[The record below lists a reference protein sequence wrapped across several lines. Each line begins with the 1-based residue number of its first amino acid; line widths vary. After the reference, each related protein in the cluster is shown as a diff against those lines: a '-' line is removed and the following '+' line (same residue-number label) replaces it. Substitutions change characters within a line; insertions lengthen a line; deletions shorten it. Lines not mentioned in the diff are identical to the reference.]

1 MAHWK
6 NQACLLIT
14 GMLLFI
20 FGTAVVS
27 PASEVTAF
35 HHICIELFPDGRKLD
50 GRDDMAIEPHGAG
63 ILNFRLAKQAEQVRV
78 FVDKKPRNFSFQNGR
93 LRLSLTSAER
103 SGRIAVSVHYTA
115 RFDDKVPEQPI
126 NTEDPGFGVAATI
139 SRQGSFLLPVAG
151 WYPELDGVRTIYR
164 LTVTAPHGM
173 VAVTAGRSLGRKTTH
188 GKTVSEWEVTYPVEG
203 LSLSVA
209 PYVVEEKPVAQ
220 EVTASTYLLPSSK
233 DLAATYLD
241 ATARY
246 LRLYS
251 DLFGP
256 YPFQKFAVVEN
267 FFPTGFGFPSYTLL
281 GGSVLRLPFIV
292 HTSLGHEI
300 AHCWWGNGV
309 YVDAAEGN
317 WSEGLTTYVADYR
330 FKELASPEAAR
341 DYRRQWLRDYA
352 ALVSPS
358 DDFALSRF
366 QSRYNPVTRTIGY
379 DKGAMVFHMLR
390 RSLGEEAF
398 WGALRDVYRNRLF
411 KRTSWSD
418 LQHAFENR
426 AGRSLQHFFDQW
438 IYRPGA
444 PDFVLDNVQTEQTGS
459 GWKVRGR
466 IVQQAPFYSFA
477 LDLALDT
484 GDGRI
489 GKQIEVSGKTTP
501 FQLAL
506 DHSRR
511 PQKLT
516 ADPDNQVFRRLA
528 PSEIPPAVNTL
539 KSSPSVITVLA
550 QSLRPETAK
559 AAQTLA
565 LSLGVAHNTV
575 IIEDGLT
582 SRMLAENDILLI
594 GRPHRQDLLPI
605 LSDTVTIGP
614 NSFSFDGKLYDH
626 PADAFFGVFTHPA
639 APGRVAALFLPL
651 SSQYADRV
659 ARKIGHYG
667 KYSYLVFNG
676 EKNAAKG
683 IWPVTSSPL
692 VYRWNPA
699 AN

>member
-14 GMLLFI
+14 GLLLFI
-20 FGTAVVS
+20 FGAAVVS

-35 HHICIELFPDGRKLD
+35 HHIWIELIPDGRKLD
-50 GRDDMAIEPHGAG
+50 GRDDMVIEPAGAG
-63 ILNFRLAKQAEQVRV
+63 SLDFRLAKQAERVRV
-78 FVDKKPRNFSFQNGR
+78 FVDKQPRNFSFRNGR

-103 SGRIAVSVHYTA
+103 SGRIEVSVHYTA
-115 RFDDKVPEQPI
+115 RFDDQVPARPI

-151 WYPELDGVRTIYR
+151 WYPELEGGRATYR
-164 LTVTAPHGM
+164 LTITAPNGM
-173 VAVTAGRSLGRKTTH
+173 VAVTAGRSLGRKTTN
-188 GKTVSEWEVTYPVEG
+188 GRTVSEWEVTYPVEG

-209 PYVVEEKPVAQ
+209 PYVVEEKPVTQ
-220 EVTASTYLLPSSK
+220 EVTATTYLLPSSK

-281 GGSVLRLPFIV
+281 GTSVLRLPFIV

-317 WSEGLTTYVADYR
+317 WSEALTTYVADYR
-330 FKELASPEAAR
+330 SKELASPEAAR

-358 DDFALSRF
+358 DDFALSHF
-366 QSRYNPVTRTIGY
+366 QSRYNPITRTIGY

-418 LQHAFENR
+418 LQQAFENR
-426 AGRSLQHFFDQW
+426 AGRSLQNFIDQW
-438 IYRPGA
+438 VYRPGA
-444 PDFVLDNVQTEQTGS
+444 PDFVLDDVQTERTGT
-459 GWKVRGR
+459 GWKVRGQ

-484 GDGRI
+484 SEGRSV
-489 GKQIEVSGKTTP
+489 KQIEISGKTTP
-501 FQLAL
+501 FEL
-506 DHSRR
+506 DLNRR
-511 PQKLT
+511 PQNLT
-516 ADPDNQVFRRLA
+516 ADPDSQIFRRLA
-528 PSEIPPAVNTL
+528 PSEIPPAVNAL
-539 KSSPSVITVLA
+539 KSSPSVVTVLA
-550 QSLRPETAK
+550 QSLQPETVK
-559 AAQTLA
+559 SAQTLA
-565 LSLGVAHNTV
+565 LSLGVGHNTV
-575 IIEDGLT
+575 ITEDGLT
-582 SRMLAENDILLI
+582 RRMLAENDILMI
-594 GRPHRQDLLPI
+594 GRPHREDLLRNLP
-605 LSDTVTIGP
+605 VTIRP
-614 NSFSFDGKLYDH
+614 DSFSFGGQLYDR
-626 PADAFFGVFTHPA
+626 PADTFFGVFAHFA
-639 APGRVAALFLPL
+639 APGRVAALFMPL
-651 SSQYADRV
+651 SSQYADVV